1 MKVRVRYAPSP
12 TGFQHIG
19 GVRTALFNYLFAR
32 ARGGEFILRIEDTDR
47 ERYSREA
54 MEDIYSTFDWL
65 GFHWDEG
72 PDIQGPLGPYV
83 QSERAELY
91 REHARRL
98 VESGHAYP
106 CYCSHQRLEEL
117 KTEQRRQG
125 TALGYDRRCRVLTS
139 AQRQAFQQ
147 EGITPVIR
155 FKVPQEGTTVA
166 TDELLG
172 AIQTSNTDINPD
184 PVLLKSDG
192 FPTYHL
198 ANVVDDH
205 LMEITHIMRA
215 QEWLPSMPLH
225 VLLYKALG
233 WKPPLYCHLPMVL
246 GPDGQKLSKRHGATR
261 VIEFKERG
269 YLPEAVLNYI
279 ALLGWSF
286 DDSREFFTLKELQ
299 ELFSLDRLNKAPAVF
314 DYKKLDWFN
323 GMYIRKMTPDRLAAA
338 LEPYLQR
345 PGWISKI
352 PSEDGR
358 RRIEALVPL
367 VQERLT
373 VLSDVV
379 HLVRF
384 LFEEVPAP
392 EAQELIPKRLDGAK
406 TAQVLHRVCSL
417 LEDFDGRTDEENEQ
431 RFRAAAE
438 QLGVKLGDMLMPVRV
453 ALTGSRVSP
462 PLFESIRVLGVA
474 KTRQRLENAL
484 GKLEGK

>member
-32 ARGGEFILRIEDTDR
+32 AKGGEFILRIEDTDR
-47 ERYSREA
+47 ERYRQDA
-54 MEDIYSTFDWL
+54 MEDIYATFDWL

-72 PDIQGPLGPYV
+72 PDIHGPVDPYV
-83 QSERAELY
+83 QSERVELY
-91 REHARRL
+91 REHARHL
-98 VESGHAYP
+98 VESAHAYP
-106 CYCSHQRLEEL
+106 CYCSHERLEEL
-117 KTEQRRQG
+117 KVDQRRQG
-125 TALGYDRRCRVLTS
+125 AALGYDRRCRELS
-139 AQRQAFQQ
+139 PQERESFEQ

-155 FKVPQEGTTVA
+155 FKVPLEGTTVA

-172 AIQTSNTDINPD
+172 PIETGNTEINPD

-192 FPTYHL
+192 YPTYHL

-225 VLLYKALG
+225 VLLYRAFG
-233 WKPPLYCHLPMVL
+233 WILPLYCHLPMVL
-246 GPDGQKLSKRHGATR
+246 GSDGQKLSKRHGATR
-261 VIEFKERG
+261 VVEFKEKG
-269 YLPEAVLNYI
+269 YLPEAMLNYL

-323 GMYIRKMTPDRLAAA
+323 GMYIRKASPERLARL
-338 LEPYLQR
+338 LEPYLQQR
-345 PGWISKI
+345 GWISEK
-352 PSEDGR
+352 PSEEER
-358 RRIEALVPL
+358 RRVEALIPL

-373 VLSDVV
+373 VLSDVPA
-379 HLVRF
+379 LVGF

-392 EAQELIPKRLDGAK
+392 PAGELVPKRLDGGK
-406 TAQVLHRVCSL
+406 TAEVLRTVLSL
-417 LEDFDGRTDEENEQ
+417 LAGFDEQSDEDNEQ
-431 RFRAAAE
+431 RFRRAADD
-438 QLGVKLGDMLMPVRV
+438 LGVKLGDLLMPVRV

-462 PLFESIRVLGVA
+462 PLFESIRVLGIG

-484 GKLEGK
+484 GILEGS